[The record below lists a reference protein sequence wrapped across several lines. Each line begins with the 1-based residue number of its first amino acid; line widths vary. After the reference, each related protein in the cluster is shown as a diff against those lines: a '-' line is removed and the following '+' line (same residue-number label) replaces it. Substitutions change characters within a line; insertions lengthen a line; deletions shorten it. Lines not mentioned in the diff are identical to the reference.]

1 MQNNFWTWFWT
12 GFWMTGWNQNF
23 TAPTKQQ
30 KFPWLSDDQIKRLE
44 SLTSDPQEQQKLYK
58 QALQLIQ
65 QKNIN
70 DNRIAAENEM
80 EYKSMNEKDTKQK
93 NYMQSNVRLEQLA
106 DLTKKKFWLNADA
119 DTQGVINWLMQY
131 AQDKGVSMDSLNDYL
146 AWYNERFL
154 YDTGLKEEST
164 AHKIWQVAT
173 DIVGWAY
180 DSATSL
186 ARRWAKGLAN
196 VVWWTAK
203 QLWADEAKTDE
214 LVQGYKDYL
223 DNERSGKSIW
233 ADQESLTYNISKWVW
248 DFAQVMAGEWLLKAW
263 VQSTAKGAE
272 LMKYLEKAPTW
283 QKMVAGGLEW
293 AGDMALFSIVSE
305 NKLPTTTEEAIGAG
319 LWAVIPWAWAVYKAT
334 KPVVKKALNKTA
346 SQLELSGLLNP
357 AKLNAIKDQLV
368 KEWTDLAEAWL
379 KGWKA
384 EDVGTWMIERGFKW
398 DKPTIIKDLWTHA
411 EKSHALKREVLW
423 ASNTLHD
430 VESARKSLQVIHDT
444 IKDVPWLEQ
453 KLARVEELMAKEKH
467 TLSELDEIK
476 SILDDTKSIYTLA
489 GDAKAWAVNK
499 GLDKVRKD
507 LRKYIEDAATE
518 EWLGNVKLLNNET
531 QIAKWLQDAISRKD
545 SADMAREMLGVFS
558 KTAIGWAAWY
568 NVWPFDTN
576 TLWGK
581 VWNVII
587 WALAGKYLFS
597 TKAKTSLASYINKMS
612 GGSKKE
618 LERLIAGDLS
628 VKKLSK
634 KTQNELAKAFEES
647 GIMEAGVPTEM
658 TQAEYEAL
666 LKNYSKSD
674 LPALEFKEWVNDA
687 WKNILAGDSEKIIA
701 TPEWVNF
708 REWQVAELPT
718 QNVNYSKVDGGA
730 DKTMASEISKDEIKL
745 TPAQIDKISRWELD
759 SESASQL
766 VALHNLN
773 LEKLRK
779 TTELWWMPMP
789 SIAVTKRWI
798 PHEDYGD
805 ITLVMKKSAVD
816 PKASRSN
823 KLHILDGYTP
833 EVPQPIVKLKNTKE
847 ADNIVKQIQK
857 ETWLSYGE
865 IDQWIEYRDNFEYH
879 HPEMKKYSKEYDQIT
894 DKKLWGGFTDSW
906 QRRYKDYNLDN
917 IVKAMK
923 ENKED
928 AYNWQF
934 GKLVAQYEWEVK
946 NIDKLR
952 TRGYWPKEWEKWD
965 KLFNEYYDEAG
976 NLYQK
981 VWWDVDSFQEMWWFE
996 EEIARLYDRDT
1007 NKWLSKIREE
1017 NNFKDSIYMNI
1028 EKSDLDK
1035 LNGIIKE
1042 WADIPRP
1049 YSEAKPERAVKF
1061 DEVNYVL
1068 APEEQ
1073 AAEVES
1079 LLWDKVQVVPYKA
1092 SEWRASKLE
1101 ELQKKYGNV
1110 FFGIWWS
1117 IFPISYLLG
1126 GNWDNE
1132 TENIMN
1138 A

>member
-1 MQNNFWTWFWT
+1 MPTNFWTWFWPSI
-12 GFWMTGWNQNF
+12 WMSGWNNQQLGGRQQLQK
-23 TAPTKQQ
+23 PTKQQ
-30 KFPWLSDDQIKRLE
+30 KFPWLDADQIKRLE
-44 SLTSDPQEQQKLYK
+44 SLTSDPQEQQRLYQ
-58 QALQLIQ
+58 QAIALKS
-65 QKNIN
+65 QK
-70 DNRIAAENEM
+70 DMDENRIATENEIT
-80 EYKSMNEKDTKQK
+80 YRSMQQKDIKQK

-154 YDTGLKEEST
+154 YDTWLKEEST
-164 AHKIWQVAT
+164 AHKIWQKAT
-173 DIVGWAY
+173 DIIGWSL
-180 DSATSL
+180 DSVT
-186 ARRWAKGLAN
+186 GLPKFLWKTAASAG
-196 VVWWTAK
+196 WWVAK
-203 QLWADEAKTDE
+203 QFWADEEKTDAW
-214 LVQGYKDYL
+214 VQWFKDYL
-223 DNERSGKSIW
+223 DNEASSKSIW
-233 ADQESLTYNISKWVW
+233 ADQESLTYWITKGVW
-248 DFAQVMAGEWLLKAW
+248 DVAQVFAGEWLLKNA
-263 VQSTAKGAE
+263 VQGTAKGWQ
-272 LMKYLEKAPTW
+272 LLNYLKNAPTW

-430 VESARKSLQVIHDT
+430 VESAKKSLQVIHDT

-634 KTQNELAKAFEES
+634 KTQSELAKAFEES
-647 GIMEAGVPTEM
+647 GIMEAWMPTEM

-687 WKNILAGDSEKIIA
+687 WKNILAGDSEKIIV
-701 TPEWVNF
+701 TPEWTAVRQWQIAEVWKKSWNINNQDYNIGVKGDDTRLKFDTKWEWFSKLRSKKADYMIASAENPMGQQASTEFNAKMTEDF
-708 REWQVAELPT
+708 RKFLDENGIKWKAQKGMYDNPENSQIIAIDNPEQRTLIDKRLEKNSQQAENIIVKDGYAYRYDPRTNEAYRVDLSKWKIDLPAET
-718 QNVNYSKVDGGA
+718 DNYY
-730 DKTMASEISKDEIKL
+730 SEIDGRKY
-745 TPAQIDKISRWELD
+745 
-759 SESASQL
+759 QL
-766 VALHNLN
+766 PL
-773 LEKLRK
+773 
-779 TTELWWMPMP
+779 
-789 SIAVTKRWI
+789 
-798 PHEDYGD
+798 
-805 ITLVMKKSAVD
+805 
-816 PKASRSN
+816 
-823 KLHILDGYTP
+823 
-833 EVPQPIVKLKNTKE
+833 
-847 ADNIVKQIQK
+847 
-857 ETWLSYGE
+857 
-865 IDQWIEYRDNFEYH
+865 
-879 HPEMKKYSKEYDQIT
+879 
-894 DKKLWGGFTDSW
+894 
-906 QRRYKDYNLDN
+906 
-917 IVKAMK
+917 
-923 ENKED
+923 
-928 AYNWQF
+928 
-934 GKLVAQYEWEVK
+934 
-946 NIDKLR
+946 
-952 TRGYWPKEWEKWD
+952 
-965 KLFNEYYDEAG
+965 
-976 NLYQK
+976 
-981 VWWDVDSFQEMWWFE
+981 
-996 EEIARLYDRDT
+996 
-1007 NKWLSKIREE
+1007 
-1017 NNFKDSIYMNI
+1017 
-1028 EKSDLDK
+1028 
-1035 LNGIIKE
+1035 
-1042 WADIPRP
+1042 
-1049 YSEAKPERAVKF
+1049 YSEA
-1061 DEVNYVL
+1061 
-1068 APEEQ
+1068 
-1073 AAEVES
+1073 ES
-1079 LLWDKVQVVPYKA
+1079 
-1092 SEWRASKLE
+1092 
-1101 ELQKKYGNV
+1101 
-1110 FFGIWWS
+1110 
-1117 IFPISYLLG
+1117 PISVKEFLSIY
-1126 GNWDNE
+1126 NS
-1132 TENIMN
+1132 
-1138 A
+1138 